1 MTTEAKFKRALKEMM
16 LSKPLSEI
24 NVTSLC
30 EACHCHRQTFYYH
43 YQDIYD
49 LLAAIFLNEEVE
61 GLTRGKDVNDVLL
74 AVLQY
79 CKTNFVFLRS
89 SYNSAASDLVDDFIY
104 SKVATQ
110 IIAIF
115 NKKND
120 DELTKSGYR
129 SLSRRFSRI
138 VSDEFGYYFKNVSVT
153 PGRFEKAMRK
163 FITNATAILL
173 PALKELSKEESKK

>member
-1 MTTEAKFKRALKEMM
+1 MTTEAKFKRTLKEMM

-61 GLTRGKDVNDVLL
+61 GLSRCKDVNSVLL
-74 AVLQY
+74 SVLQY
-79 CKTNFVFLRS
+79 CKANFVFLRS
-89 SYNSAASDLVDDFIY
+89 SYNSAASELVDDFIY

-110 IIAIF
+110 VISIF
-115 NKKND
+115 GKTGD
-120 DELTKSGYR
+120 EELTKSGYR
-129 SLSRRFSRI
+129 TLSRRLSRI

-163 FITNATAILL
+163 FIGNTSTILL